1 MATDSIKLPEPLLA
15 KVREAAARAEITPE
29 GLVRGAVE
37 DRLSRGQWR
46 DTLAFGERNAKARNL
61 KPEDVEAEI
70 AAERGR

>member
-15 KVREAAARAEITPE
+15 KVKEAAARAEITPE
-29 GLVRGAVE
+29 ELVRGAVE

>member
-29 GLVRGAVE
+29 ELVRGAVE

-61 KPEDVEAEI
+61 KPDEAEI